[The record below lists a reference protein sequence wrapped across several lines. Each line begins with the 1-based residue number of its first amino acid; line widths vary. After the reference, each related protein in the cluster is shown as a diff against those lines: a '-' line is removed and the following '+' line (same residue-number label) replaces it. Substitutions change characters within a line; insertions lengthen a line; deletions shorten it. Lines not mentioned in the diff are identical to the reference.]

1 MRMRRLGPE
10 GPSVSVVGLGGM
22 LLSIAG
28 RPPTDQAVRV
38 IHTALDHGIN
48 LIDTADA
55 YCLDDL
61 EFNHNERLI
70 AKALAGRSEKV
81 MVMTKVGCRR
91 PSGAWTVDAHP
102 DYLKDAVEKSLRAL
116 EKDCIDLVALHSPD
130 IRVPFE
136 ESVGALARLKEQGK
150 IRYVGLCNVSV
161 EHIER
166 ARAVTAIQ
174 SVQNRWHPQA
184 REVEKNG
191 VLEYCRK
198 NELAFIAYSPFGG
211 TLGAPTL
218 TTLGKLGEQAR
229 RRRMSP
235 YRLVLGWMINKSP
248 VSFVLPGARRAESVE
263 DTALAGDVELDGD
276 AVRAVENSLPTAPAP
291 IVRPPPSSDRSSD

>member
-1 MRMRRLGPE
+1 M
-10 GPSVSVVGLGGM
+10 VSVVGLGGM
-22 LLSIAG
+22 LLSISG
-28 RPPTDQAVRV
+28 RPPTDQAFRV
-38 IHTALDHGIN
+38 IQTALDHGVT
-48 LIDTADA
+48 LFDTADA
-55 YCLDDL
+55 YCLDET
-61 EFNHNERLI
+61 EFNHNERLF
-70 AKALAGRSEKV
+70 AKGLAGHSGDV
-81 MVMTKVGCRR
+81 TVMTKVGCRR
-91 PSGAWTVDAHP
+91 PGGAWTVDADP
-102 DYLKDAVEKSLRAL
+102 EYLTSAVEQSLKAL
-116 EKDCIDLVALHSPD
+116 DVETIDVCSLHSPD

-150 IRYVGLCNVSV
+150 IRYVGLCNVGV

-166 ARAVTAIQ
+166 ARAVTPIQ
-174 SVQNRWHPQA
+174 CVQNRWHPQA

-229 RRRMSP
+229 RRRVSP
-235 YRLVLGWMINKSP
+235 YQLVLAWMISKSP

-263 DTALAGDVELDGD
+263 DTAGAGDMELDAD
-276 AVRAVENSLPTAPAP
+276 AVRAIENTLPPA
-291 IVRPPPSSDRSSD
+291 